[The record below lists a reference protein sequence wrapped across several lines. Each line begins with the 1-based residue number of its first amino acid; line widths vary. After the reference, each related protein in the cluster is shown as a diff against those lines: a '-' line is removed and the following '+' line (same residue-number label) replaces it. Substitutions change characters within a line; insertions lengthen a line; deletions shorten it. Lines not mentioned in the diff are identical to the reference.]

1 MRSARLKLKNSMKD
15 PDPQLEFIVPEDQE
29 GTRLDRYL
37 ADQLPQLSRVRVQ
50 ELMDEGR
57 VLVEGT
63 ARKPSYRVIAGES
76 IAIDIPEAIESTLA
90 PEDIPLTILYQD
102 DQVAVI
108 DKPAGMI
115 VHPGA
120 GEATGTLASALL
132 YKFGGLANL
141 SGIGGPLRPGIVH
154 RLDKGTS
161 GALVVALTNQAHLQ
175 LIEQFAEREI
185 EKTYVALLH
194 GNVKGDSGRIE
205 LPVARDLRHRG
216 RMTARRRDGRPART
230 DWTVRMRM
238 PGFTLVS
245 AQLHTGRTH
254 QLRVHFSSQG
264 NPVVG
269 DTLYG
274 APREPHAGGQTLEPL
289 GRNFLHAARLRFVH
303 PGTQLPVEAR
313 AKLPAELVA
322 YARELARLAPA
333 APGAIDAALREYL

>member
-1 MRSARLKLKNSMKD
+1 MDQST
-15 PDPQLEFIVPEDQE
+15 PQLEFIVPDDQQ

-57 VLVEGT
+57 VHVEGT
-63 ARKPSYRVIAGES
+63 PRKPSYRVVAGES
-76 IAIDIPEAIESTLA
+76 IVIDIPEAIESGLE
-90 PEDIPLTILYQD
+90 PEDLPLTVLYQD
-102 DQVAVI
+102 DQIAVI

-120 GEATGTLASALL
+120 GETTGTLAAALL

-141 SGIGGPLRPGIVH
+141 SDIGGPLRPGIVH

-161 GALVVALTNQAHLQ
+161 GALIVALTNEAHLE
-175 LIEQFAEREI
+175 LIEQFARREI
-185 EKTYVALLH
+185 EKTYLALLH
-194 GNVKGDSGRIE
+194 GNVKGDAGRIE

-230 DWTVRMRM
+230 DWTVQMRM

-245 AQLHTGRTH
+245 ALLHTGRTH

-274 APREPHAGGQTLEPL
+274 APHQPHAGAQSVEPL
-289 GRNFLHAARLRFVH
+289 GRNFLHAARLRFMH
-303 PGTQLPVEAR
+303 PTTQVPIEAR

-333 APGAIDAALREYL
+333 APGVIDAALREYL

>member
-1 MRSARLKLKNSMKD
+1 MQD
-15 PDPQLEFIVPEDQE
+15 PNPQLEFTVPDDRE

-63 ARKPSYRVIAGES
+63 PRKPSYRVVAGES
-76 IAIDIPEAIESTLA
+76 IAVDIPEAIESTLI

-102 DQVAVI
+102 DHIAVI

-120 GEATGTLASALL
+120 GESTGTLAAALL
-132 YKFGGLANL
+132 YTFKGLANL
-141 SGIGGPLRPGIVH
+141 SDIGGPLRPGIVH

-161 GALVVALTNQAHLQ
+161 GALIVALTNQAHLQ

-185 EKTYVALLH
+185 QKTYLALLH
-194 GNVKGDSGRIE
+194 GNIRDDAGRIE

-230 DWTVRMRM
+230 DWTVQMRM
-238 PGFTLVS
+238 PGFALV
-245 AQLHTGRTH
+245 AAGLHTGRTH

-274 APREPHAGGQTLEPL
+274 APREPHAGGQSVAPL
-289 GRNFLHAARLRFVH
+289 GRNFLHAAHLRFMH
-303 PGTQLPVEAR
+303 PITQVPIDAR
-313 AKLPAELVA
+313 AKLPAELVG
-322 YARELARLAPA
+322 YARELARLAPG